1 MNRDI
6 QPTQEIEQC
15 AIYKTLGIFQSKWNV
30 WVLFELSQNQ
40 TMRFGELKKAIPSIS
55 NTMLTATLRELEELG
70 LVNRVQFNEIPPH
83 VGIFSNRKCSSIKN
97 SISGNGGMGRE
108 ISSKIM

>member
-6 QPTQEIEQC
+6 QPTEEIEQC
-15 AIYKTLGIFQSKWNV
+15 AIYKTISIFQSKWNV

-40 TMRFGELKKAIPSIS
+40 TMRFGQLKKSIPAIS

-83 VGIFSNRKCSSIKN
+83 VEYSATENAAALKTVFQAMEKWGENYLPK
-97 SISGNGGMGRE
+97 
-108 ISSKIM
+108 

>member
-15 AIYKTLGIFQSKWNV
+15 AIYKTINIFQSKWNV

-70 LVNRVQFNEIPPH
+70 LVNRVQFNEIPPR
-83 VGIFSNRKCSSIKN
+83 VEYSATENAAELKTVFQAMEQWGEKYLPK
-97 SISGNGGMGRE
+97 
-108 ISSKIM
+108 